1 MDKKLK
7 QLYKGKVVQFKH
19 GDLEHLPHDIFDDVN
34 SKMIMKSHM
43 QGKGLRLALNNNEAE
58 VLGGKFGGFKKVGS
72 AFKKVGKTL
81 GDTKKMQYGKNV
93 MKVMDF
99 QNKMSQGIAKAT
111 SGVPGLNRVT
121 GAIALGNDKLT
132 GFANDVHNSRKQG
145 GNGNKIFKRALG
157 RTVGREGK
165 QVIQDKLN
173 EMQGQARNYAQGQL
187 NNYVGQATNYL
198 GSGFGKALN
207 KGIKVSKQ
215 VNSAPKK
222 AGLNYSVGQM
232 VKSYDNNNQIS
243 NRLKDTAMNYA
254 NEANNRALV
263 KFDTLNNN
271 LNNNLN
277 SRMTAGSF
285 RPAGGS
291 FRTSGGSFRPA
302 GGSMGLYDDLSPFLR
317 EDQPAFRPLQPPS
330 LRIQKG
336 Y

>member
-34 SKMIMKSHM
+34 SKLIMKSHM
-43 QGKGLRLALNNNEAE
+43 QGKGLRLSLNNNEAE
-58 VLGGKFGGFKKVGS
+58 VLGGKFGGFKKIGS

-99 QNKMSQGIAKAT
+99 QNKVSQGIAKAT
-111 SGVPGLNRVT
+111 SGIPLVNKVT

-145 GNGNKIFKRALG
+145 GNGKKIFRRALG
-157 RTVGREGK
+157 RTVGREG
-165 QVIQDKLN
+165 QQIIQDKMN
-173 EMQGQARNYAQGQL
+173 EMQGQARNYAQAQL
-187 NNYVGQATNYL
+187 NNYV

-232 VKSYDNNNQIS
+232 VKSYDQNNQIS

-254 NEANNRALV
+254 NEANNQALV
-263 KFDTLNNN
+263 KFDRLNNN

-277 SRMTAGSF
+277 NRMTAGSF

-291 FRTSGGSFRPA
+291 FRGGSFRTS

-317 EDQPAFRPLQPPS
+317 EDQPAFTPLQRPS

>member
-7 QLYKGKVVQFKH
+7 QLYKGKIVQFKH
-19 GDLEHLPHDIFDDVN
+19 ADLENLPHDIFDDVN

-43 QGKGLRLALNNNEAE
+43 QGKGLRLSLNNNEAE
-58 VLGGKFGGFKKVGS
+58 VLGGKFGGFKKIGS

-111 SGVPGLNRVT
+111 SGVPGLNKVT

-145 GNGNKIFKRALG
+145 GNGAKIFRRAIG
-157 RTVGREGK
+157 RTGMREGS
-165 QVIQDKLN
+165 QIIQDKMN
-173 EMQGQARNYAQGQL
+173 EMQGQARNYAQAQL
-187 NNYVGQATNYL
+187 NNYAGQANNYL

-207 KGIKVSKQ
+207 KGVKVGKQ
-215 VNSAPKK
+215 VNSSTKK

-232 VKSYDNNNQIS
+232 VKSYDKNNQIS

-254 NEANNRALV
+254 NEANNQALT
-263 KFDTLNNN
+263 KFDTF
-271 LNNNLN
+271 NNNLN

-291 FRTSGGSFRPA
+291 FRTSGGSFRTS

-317 EDQPAFRPLQPPS
+317 EDQPAFTPLQRPS

>member
-1 MDKKLK
+1 
-7 QLYKGKVVQFKH
+7 
-19 GDLEHLPHDIFDDVN
+19 
-34 SKMIMKSHM
+34 
-43 QGKGLRLALNNNEAE
+43 
-58 VLGGKFGGFKKVGS
+58 
-72 AFKKVGKTL
+72 
-81 GDTKKMQYGKNV
+81 
-93 MKVMDF
+93 
-99 QNKMSQGIAKAT
+99 
-111 SGVPGLNRVT
+111 
-121 GAIALGNDKLT
+121 
-132 GFANDVHNSRKQG
+132 
-145 GNGNKIFKRALG
+145 
-157 RTVGREGK
+157 
-165 QVIQDKLN
+165 
-173 EMQGQARNYAQGQL
+173 MQGQARNYAQGQL

-271 LNNNLN
+271 LN

-317 EDQPAFRPLQPPS
+317 DDQPAFRPLQPPS

>member
-1 MDKKLK
+1 M
-7 QLYKGKVVQFKH
+7 H
-19 GDLEHLPHDIFDDVN
+19 
-34 SKMIMKSHM
+34 
-43 QGKGLRLALNNNEAE
+43 GKGLRLAFNNNEAT
-58 VLGGKFGGFKKVGS
+58 VLGGKFGIKKIGS

-132 GFANDVHNSRKQG
+132 GFANDVHNSRKDG
-145 GNGNKIFKRALG
+145 GNGAKIFKRAIG
-157 RTVGREGK
+157 RTGMREGS
-165 QVIQDKLN
+165 QIIQDKMN
-173 EMQGQARNYAQGQL
+173 QMQGEARNYAQGQL
-187 NNYVGQATNYL
+187 NNYAGQANNYL

-215 VNSAPKK
+215 VNSSSKK

-232 VKSYDNNNQIS
+232 VKNYDNNNQIS

-285 RPAGGS
+285 RPAG
-291 FRTSGGSFRPA
+291 SGGSFIPA
-302 GGSMGLYDDLSPFLR
+302 GGSFTVSGGNIGIYDDMSPFLR
-317 EDQPAFRPLQPPS
+317 PDQPSFNPLQRPS